1 MEDSKHKSWQ
11 TTVVNF
17 HVAKIE
23 PWWPPVL
30 PHLCSWEKEL
40 SQHLIMRQ
48 FYLKISDELT
58 QNTQYE
64 FKDWKE

>member
-11 TTVVNF
+11 TTVVNL
-17 HVAKIE
+17 HVAEIE
-23 PWWPPVL
+23 PCGLRCCHICAHGKTVE
-30 PHLCSWEKEL
+30 STFNN
-40 SQHLIMRQ
+40 Q